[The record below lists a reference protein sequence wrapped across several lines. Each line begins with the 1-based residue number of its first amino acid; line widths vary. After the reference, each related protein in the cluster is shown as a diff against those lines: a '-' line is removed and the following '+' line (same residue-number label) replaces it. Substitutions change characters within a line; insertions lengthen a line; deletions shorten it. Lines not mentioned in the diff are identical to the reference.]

1 MTVWIRCMHAGQT
14 AIGTLEGDRVVF
26 HEGDLFDGARPT
38 GVSAALS
45 DVTLMTPCEPGKLLG
60 LWNNFHERARVEGLS
75 RPPHPLY
82 FVKTPN
88 CHLAHGQTIRQPQ
101 AYDGPVVFEGE
112 LGVVIGKR
120 CSHVSPAEA
129 DDYIF
134 GYTCVN
140 DVTARGVL
148 KADPSFVQWV
158 RAKSFD
164 TFGPFGPAIVTGID
178 PDALTVRTL
187 VDGVEKQN
195 YPVADMFVRPR
206 EIVSL
211 LSQDM
216 TLMPGDLIAC
226 GTSVG
231 TEPMPPGCT
240 VEIVIDGV
248 GTLANRFEASL
259 QQQRNAAD
267 DQEHADAALESLL

>member
-1 MTVWIRCMHAGQT
+1 MTNWVRCIHDGRKALGV
-14 AIGTLEGDRVVF
+14 IEGDRVVF
-26 HEGDLFDGARPT
+26 HEGELFGTTRATGA
-38 GVSAALS
+38 SASLS
-45 DVTLMTPCEPGKLLG
+45 EVTLTTPCDPGKLLG
-60 LWNNFHERARVEGLS
+60 LWNNFHERARVEGLT

-88 CHLAHGQTIRQPQ
+88 CYLAHGQTIRQPRGH
-101 AYDGPVVFEGE
+101 DGPVVFEGE
-112 LGVVIGKR
+112 LGVVIGGR
-120 CSHVSPAEA
+120 CIHVSPDEA
-129 DDYIF
+129 DAYIF

-140 DVTARGVL
+140 DVTARSVL

-164 TFGPFGPAIVTGID
+164 TFGVFGPGIVTGID
-178 PDALTVRTL
+178 PDALVVRTL
-187 VDGVEKQN
+187 VNGVEKQN

-216 TLMPGDLIAC
+216 TLMPGDIIAC

-231 TEPMPPGCT
+231 TEPMPLGCT

-259 QQQRNAAD
+259 QQQRDATD
-267 DQEHADAALESLL
+267 DQQGADAALESLL

>member
-1 MTVWIRCMHAGQT
+1 MTVWVRCMHAGR
-14 AIGTLEGDRVVF
+14 AEIGIIEGDQVTF
-26 HEGDLFDGARPT
+26 YEGDLFGSPRATGA
-38 GVSAALS
+38 SAPLS
-45 DVTLMTPCEPGKLLG
+45 AVTLMVPCDPGKLLG

-75 RPPHPLY
+75 QPPHPLY

-88 CHLAHGQTIRQPQ
+88 CHLAHGEVIRQPQ
-101 AYDGPVVFEGE
+101 GYDGPVVFEGE

-129 DDYIF
+129 DNYIF

-178 PDALTVRTL
+178 PDVLTVRTL
-187 VDGVEKQN
+187 IDGVEKQN
-195 YPVADMFVRPR
+195 YTVADMFVRPR

-226 GTSVG
+226 GTSIG
-231 TEPMPPGCT
+231 TEPMPRNCT

-248 GTLANRFEASL
+248 GTLRNRFE
-259 QQQRNAAD
+259 
-267 DQEHADAALESLL
+267 